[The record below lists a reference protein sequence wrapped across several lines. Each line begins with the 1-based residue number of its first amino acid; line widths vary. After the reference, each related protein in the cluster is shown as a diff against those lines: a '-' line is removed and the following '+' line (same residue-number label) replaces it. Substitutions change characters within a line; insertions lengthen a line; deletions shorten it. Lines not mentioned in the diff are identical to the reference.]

1 MHAQNDILAAD
12 LLNGATIAFDLDG
25 TLVDTA
31 PDLVASLNII
41 LAEEGLP
48 PLPFDDVRKMVGRGA
63 KALLERGFAAAGA
76 PLDADQAPALVERFI
91 ALYLGRIAH
100 ESAPFP
106 GVVEALVAL
115 RAAGAKL
122 AVCTNK
128 LTHLSVA
135 LLDALDLT
143 QYFDAVVGA
152 DSAPAAKPDPR
163 HVLATIAAVGGD
175 PARAVMVGDS
185 INDALAAKAANV
197 PTLLVTFGYTEA
209 PVETLGGDLLIDAFS
224 DVPSACITLLT
235 SCEGALP
242 LPGRRVKPAPSRDLE
257 TPPLA
262 WPAGAFCVRPDGAE
276 VSSTSE
282 LAGGFRPLRSLKARA
297 IRPPLATTF
306 IHRTRVGDA

>member
-1 MHAQNDILAAD
+1 MHAQNDILQANVLD
-12 LLNGATIAFDLDG
+12 GATIAFDLDG

-41 LAEEGLP
+41 LGEEGLP

-76 PLDADQAPALVERFI
+76 PLDAESAPDLVERFI

-106 GVVEALVAL
+106 GVVETLVGL
-115 RAAGAKL
+115 REAGAKL

-143 QYFDAVVGA
+143 RHFDAVVGA
-152 DSAPAAKPDPR
+152 DHAPAAKPDPR
-163 HVLATIAAVGGD
+163 HLLATIAAVGGD

-185 INDALAAKAANV
+185 INDALSAKAAGV
-197 PTLLVTFGYTEA
+197 PVLLVSFGYTEA
-209 PVETLGGDLLIDAFS
+209 PVETLGGDLLIDAFP
-224 DVPSACITLLT
+224 DVTQACITLLT
-235 SCEGALP
+235 SCSPRNLGL
-242 LPGRRVKPAPSRDLE
+242 
-257 TPPLA
+257 
-262 WPAGAFCVRPDGAE
+262 
-276 VSSTSE
+276 
-282 LAGGFRPLRSLKARA
+282 
-297 IRPPLATTF
+297 
-306 IHRTRVGDA
+306 